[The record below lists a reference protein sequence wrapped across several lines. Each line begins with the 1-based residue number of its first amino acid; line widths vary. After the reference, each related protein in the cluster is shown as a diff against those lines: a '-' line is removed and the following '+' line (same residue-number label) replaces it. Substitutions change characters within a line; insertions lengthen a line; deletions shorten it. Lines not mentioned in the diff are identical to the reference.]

1 MLSYVANDSI
11 KDLITNVC
19 ENQQITILNHEE
31 NIDFLNYIKTTKV
44 NLNLIKYF
52 IIDIESLKG
61 TEEEKINSI
70 CYFKEIYPSIR
81 IIIVARNYEEQST
94 LLTTLYK
101 NKIYN
106 IINSKENATIITELK
121 KALSA
126 EGIQQK
132 DSKRFKKIEQEEKK
146 KNNVFKEKMK
156 NIKSNFINKISKNKG
171 IQDVSGTHNSV
182 YFFALFLEVFMKLLK
197 LIFNILIF
205 ILTSLGLTILLNSEL
220 RELVFQILGLK

>member
-19 ENQQITILNHEE
+19 ENLQITILNHEE
-31 NIDFLNYIKTTKV
+31 NIDFLKYIKTTKV

-81 IIIVARNYEEQST
+81 IIIVARNYEDQSI
-94 LLTTLYK
+94 LLTTLYE

-106 IINSKENATIITELK
+106 IINSKEIDTIITELE

-132 DSKRFKKIEQEEKK
+132 DNKRFKKIEQEEKK
-146 KNNVFKEKMK
+146 KNNMFNEKMK
-156 NIKSNFINKISKNKG
+156 KIKGNFINKRNREKG
-171 IQDVSGTHNSV
+171 IQNVTETHNGV
-182 YFFALFLEVFMKLLK
+182 YFFSLFLEMIIRLLK
-197 LIFNILIF
+197 LVFNILIF
-205 ILTSLGLTILLNSEL
+205 ILTSLGLTILLNKEL
-220 RELVFQILGLK
+220 RELVFQIIGLK